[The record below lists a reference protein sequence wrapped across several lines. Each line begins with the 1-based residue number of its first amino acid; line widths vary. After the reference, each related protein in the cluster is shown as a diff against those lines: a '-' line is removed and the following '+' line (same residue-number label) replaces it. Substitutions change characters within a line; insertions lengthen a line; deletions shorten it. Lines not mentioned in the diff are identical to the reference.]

1 MEITVEKQF
10 EESKL
15 MIKKIGGLIQ
25 ILNAWPINQSR
36 KKLTMFMIYLSY
48 ETIYLSMAFNDVVS
62 IFGSLQLMT
71 ANFLGT
77 LVQLV
82 MVIRLIF
89 IRFSVKM
96 KEIIEEIFDNCD
108 VKNYP
113 SKSEKEIYIKYYLK
127 AKNFYIV
134 TMTSIIIAAFGFCLL
149 PLQKY
154 IISWLLNY
162 PATLEIPYRVKLFN
176 SNGTSYRKTILLYI
190 FELPLPVTAIGY
202 IASINLQFVIISNI
216 CARIAILA
224 KRIKNI
230 NCNSGNKTESL
241 IKHIVLKHV
250 ELIKLIHR
258 VNETCTPMLFVEL
271 LIWIPLL
278 ALVLFSAI
286 VALEANETVAFLML
300 FNYICAA
307 LACLFANCLMG
318 EILLTEHKNLQE
330 MFYVCKWEEMSNKSR
345 RSWLVCMSSGAN
357 IPMQITAGKIYIF
370 SFNGFTGILRSSMAY
385 VSLLRTLTA

>member
-1 MEITVEKQF
+1 
-10 EESKL
+10 
-15 MIKKIGGLIQ
+15 MIKKIEGLIQ

-36 KKLTMFMIYLSY
+36 KKLTMFIIYLIY

-62 IFGSLQLMT
+62 IFGNLQLMT

-89 IRFSVKM
+89 IRFSDKM
-96 KEIIEEIFDNCD
+96 KEIIEEIFDNC
-108 VKNYP
+108 VAKNYP
-113 SKSEKEIYIKYYLK
+113 SKSEKEIYIKYSLK
-127 AKNFYIV
+127 AKNFYLIL
-134 TMTSIIIAAFGFCLL
+134 FDKFEKLKKG
-149 PLQKY
+149 
-154 IISWLLNY
+154 LLNY

-190 FELPLPVTAIGY
+190 FELPLPVTAISY

-224 KRIKNI
+224 NRIKNI
-230 NCNSGNKTESL
+230 NCNRDNKTESL

-250 ELIKLIHR
+250 ELIQLVHR

-318 EILLTEHKNLQE
+318 EILLTEE
-330 MFYVCKWEEMSNKSR
+330 TFYVCKWEEMSNKSR

-370 SFNGFTGILRSSMAY
+370 SFNGFTG
-385 VSLLRTLTA
+385 